1 MRIDRHLSSSARTIG
16 CVSASILL
24 LLVQGALLFSYGQQ
38 RANSVDIDRGRT
50 MLKTIKDDLKANYYD
65 PTYHGMDLEVRFKT
79 ADEKIKQAAS
89 LGQIFG
95 IVAQVLLDLD
105 DSHTFFVPP
114 QRSYRSEYG
123 WQAQMIGDKA
133 LVVAVKP
140 GSDAEAKGL
149 QPGDE
154 IYSVDGVHLTRKN
167 MWVFEYL
174 YHALRPQPAMRL
186 ATIKPDG
193 KQEELNVLTKLQEGK
208 RILNLTLND
217 MGSDYFDLIRESE
230 NESRLHR
237 ARWVEVGEDLI
248 ILKMPDFVMPKENVD
263 ELVGKFRKRKAVIL
277 DLRGNG
283 GGYVEALLHFTG
295 YFVDHDVKVAD
306 PKGRKEIKPMI
317 AKTHGDSIFK
327 GKLIVLIDSGS
338 ASAAELFARVVQLEK
353 RGIVIGDNSSGSVM
367 RARSQGHQLGV
378 DTIVLWGV
386 SITDADLIMADGKSL
401 EHVGVVP
408 DETRL
413 PTAADLAAK
422 RDPVLTY
429 AASLVGVDVS
439 PEKAGHF
446 FPIEWRK

>member
-1 MRIDRHLSSSARTIG
+1 LPPG
-16 CVSASILL
+16 
-24 LLVQGALLFSYGQQ
+24 F
-38 RANSVDIDRGRT
+38 NS
-50 MLKTIKDDLKANYYD
+50 KT
-65 PTYHGMDLEVRFKT
+65 
-79 ADEKIKQAAS
+79 
-89 LGQIFG
+89 
-95 IVAQVLLDLD
+95 
-105 DSHTFFVPP
+105 
-114 QRSYRSEYG
+114 EYG
-123 WQAQMIGDKA
+123 WQMEMIGDKCFIT
-133 LVVAVKP
+133 AVKP
-140 GSDAEAKGL
+140 GSDAAAKGIAE
-149 QPGDE
+149 GDE
-154 IYSVDGVHLTRKN
+154 LARLDGRAVTRENFWKTQ
-167 MWVFEYL
+167 YL
-174 YHALRPQPAMRL
+174 YRALRPQPEVELEIVKA
-186 ATIKPDG
+186 DG
-193 KQEELNVLTKLQEGK
+193 QRQKLNVLAKVKQEPQVKNVTGGG
-208 RILNLTLND
+208 I
-217 MGSDYFDLIRESE
+217 FDLIRESE